1 MKTLTRKCFFI
12 LFSGAILLF
21 FASCNNLTQSSNP
34 KANESGAEYAYVRIG
49 IHNSSARNIYPDL
62 SLNNLTYTLKGKW
75 EDETTDQTITS
86 GTWSQIS
93 TEQLE
98 LQTGEWQFTLTAV
111 HTTTNKTFTATLN
124 TTVTTS
130 TTSLNFTLHADEDY
144 GDFSISV
151 NFTKDDDFSPTTTLK
166 VEFTLLDNDI
176 EIFGPIL
183 KTYEGTEL
191 NFAPSTPYSVVTGDF
206 DMVIKVLADDLYD
219 NDGHNIILNSKT
231 EKFHIIG
238 GLKTTA
244 TIKL

>member
-34 KANESGAEYAYVRIG
+34 KANESWAEYAYVRIG
-49 IHNSSARNIYPDL
+49 INNSSTRNIYPDL

-151 NFTKDDDFSPTTTLK
+151 NVTKPANFSTTTNISADPPVLK
-166 VEFTLLDNDI
+166 VVCLLI
-176 EIFGPIL
+176 GSLIKIS
-183 KTYEGTEL
+183 
-191 NFAPSTPYSVVTGDF
+191 STNIKESVNGSKYSST
-206 DMVIKVLADDLYD
+206 M
-219 NDGHNIILNSKT
+219 
-231 EKFHIIG
+231 
-238 GLKTTA
+238 
-244 TIKL
+244 